1 MPTIGHYWV
10 VALGP
15 VVAKPDGSNQYDW
28 AVVSTPFETQLFI
41 LARDVAFF
49 KANYEAA
56 VLSKVKSLGFDKF
69 FNKPIQT
76 YQGSDCKYTW
86 TDVQEAEEGEEVNL
100 TSDILTMSIL
110 YDEDKEDE
118 ENLTAVAMD

>member
-1 MPTIGHYWV
+1 M
-10 VALGP
+10 GP

-56 VLSKVKSLGFDKF
+56 VLSQVKSLGFDKYY
-69 FNKPIQT
+69 NKPIQT
-76 YQGSDCKYTW
+76 YQGSDCKYFW
-86 TDVQEAEEGEEVNL
+86 EDVEGDVSEEAILTLVENMEAEETV
-100 TSDILTMSIL
+100 ILGTV
-110 YDEDKEDE
+110 E
-118 ENLTAVAMD
+118 